1 MHEHDRFTVAAP
13 IQVPDLEFADGS
25 PVFRWALADRGVSQR
40 RLLSSVLYW
49 RVRLIHILFTEAES
63 GNPSGSAL
71 PDRHQEHRKIPSRP
85 NASNR
90 MSPGLL
96 PSNQR
101 WWLPS
106 VRSSMPSRVIPSRRT
121 GCPGGRAAS
130 AGQAMEV
137 EKAAYR
143 LTAQVNTLPFRR
155 PFGQVVVNESGVFL
169 VSQHERGATTYSGT
183 ELRGLRPW

>member
-40 RLLSSVLYW
+40 RLLSSVFYRHLRSAY
-49 RVRLIHILFTEAES
+49 ILFTEAKS
-63 GNPSGSAL
+63 GNPGGSAL
-71 PDRHQEHRKIPSRP
+71 PDLHLEHRKVPSRP

-90 MSPGLL
+90 MNPGLL
-96 PSNQR
+96 PSSQR

-106 VRSSMPSRVIPSRRT
+106 VRSSMPSWVIPSRRT

-143 LTAQVNTLPFRR
+143 LTAQVNTLPFRQ
-155 PFGQVVVNESGVFL
+155 PFGQVAVDESGVFL

-183 ELRGLRPW
+183 ELRVLRP